1 VSTTET
7 VKDVSTSLDMTQN
20 QVEMTQRLFGSLI
33 AYHDI
38 ASRSAAL
45 NMAIDEALLETAEIP
60 TIRFYKWNHPALSFG
75 YFGRYADAA
84 DETRDMVRRWTGGG
98 IVLHG
103 NDLTYAIVI
112 PAANAAFSES
122 SISIYEKV
130 HRALRATLTVNGQDV
145 KLAPV
150 AALCER
156 PTQGESAVGSTSLT
170 TGSDRGYSKNLCFA
184 NPVRAD
190 VMLNGHKI
198 AGAAQRRTRCGV
210 LQQGSIQG
218 IELTEKLADQFARKL
233 SAKCYH
239 KTLVPDLIA
248 RSREIARHKYGTEA
262 WLRKR

>member
-1 VSTTET
+1 MT
-7 VKDVSTSLDMTQN
+7 KILRDVSTSLDMTG
-20 QVEMTQRLFGSLI
+20 MLLSSLI
-33 AYHDI
+33 DYHDI
-38 ASRSAAL
+38 DSRSAAM
-45 NMAIDEALLETAEIP
+45 NMAIDEALLERATEP
-60 TIRFYKWNHPALSFG
+60 TIRSYQWNHPALSFG

-112 PAANAAFSES
+112 PAGNAAFSES

-130 HRALRATLTVNGQDV
+130 HRELRAALSVNGQDV
-145 KLAPV
+145 ELVPV
-150 AALCER
+150 AALYER
-156 PTQGESAVGSTSLT
+156 RNQTESAVT
-170 TGSDRGYSKNLCFA
+170 DRRYNKNSCFA

-198 AGAAQRRTRCGV
+198 AGAAQRRTRRGL

-218 IELTEKLADQFARKL
+218 VEPTEKLADQFAREL

-239 KTLVPDLIA
+239 KTLAPDLIA
-248 RSREIARHKYGTEA
+248 RAREIAEHKYGTIC
-262 WLRKR
+262 WLRRR